1 VVDDE
6 VSHGRCACG
15 LRLRSGRDPATLEGL
30 RDAAIEGPSIPDG
43 LLPVDRTYAMV
54 VEPLF
59 FKDDP
64 LGYAIFEMGPTEA
77 FTYEAL
83 RVRISGALKVAL
95 LIEELQVRAGQLRQA
110 QKMETLGQLSGAIAH
125 DFNNLLQAIHG
136 YAELAGAADPGNAEL
151 TADIEE
157 IVRAADRASGLTRQ
171 LLTFSQPTRANARVV
186 DVNACAS
193 ARRSQ

>member
-1 VVDDE
+1 M
-6 VSHGRCACG
+6 
-15 LRLRSGRDPATLEGL
+15 
-30 RDAAIEGPSIPDG
+30 PDG

-54 VEPLF
+54 VDPLF

-64 LGYAIFEMGPTEA
+64 LGYAVFEMGPADA
-77 FTYEAL
+77 FTYEAYGAL

-125 DFNNLLQAIHG
+125 DFNNLLQAIRG
-136 YAELAGAADPGNAEL
+136 YAELAGAAEPGNAEL
-151 TADIEE
+151 AADLEE
-157 IVRAADRASGLTRQ
+157 IVRAADRASELTRQ

-186 DVNACAS
+186 DVECSAS
-193 ARRSQ
+193 SRRSR